1 MLQCV
6 IWALSKVRRCGRL
19 GYRIFGWGKQAS
31 GSFTRSAGGAQCR
44 HLWTPF
50 RSEQPPGAAG
60 DGGHSVTTNALRAIF
75 VIVPLA
81 IVATIFSCLL
91 AQSRNRRRHAE
102 EANLRQTE
110 MLQKEIAA
118 HTTTHAELQRAKDA
132 AESANAAKTRY
143 LVAVSHEIRS
153 PLNAIYG
160 YAQLL
165 EREGAMPPVEAAG
178 VIRRSAEHLTNLVE
192 GLLDISRVESGVLKF
207 RQDIVRL
214 PALLDHVV
222 DMFRMQ
228 AAARGL
234 TLDYVVESRLP
245 PYVRTDEKRLRQILI
260 NLLSNA
266 IKYTERGGATLTVRY
281 RSQMALIEV
290 KDTGIGIPPEDIERI
305 FEPFERGSS
314 PDAAMQPG
322 IGLGL
327 AITRVLA
334 GILGGEVTATSEVGH
349 GSSFQLRILLPEPM
363 APPASAAA
371 YDRVTGYRGA
381 RKTILVIDDNPAQ
394 ITVVQ
399 HLLRPLDFAVF
410 AATSG
415 AEGLALA
422 ERCSPDLVLLD
433 IQIPGSNGW
442 EIAARLR
449 ASLGQRLQIV
459 MVSANAH
466 EFKAGGDGGSSHD
479 AFISKPVDLDALLD
493 TIGRRLDLSWI
504 VTADEAAGRETSM
517 PGKLPETAGP
527 FLTNLRHCI
536 KLGHVRA
543 IGMVLTDLEAEIPE
557 SASAVAEMRRYLSDF
572 DLRALTRAVDNVG

>member
-6 IWALSKVRRCGRL
+6 IWALSPLWFRPRRLARRTFPEPVGTADEEGR
-19 GYRIFGWGKQAS
+19 
-31 GSFTRSAGGAQCR
+31 
-44 HLWTPF
+44 
-50 RSEQPPGAAG
+50 
-60 DGGHSVTTNALRAIF
+60 SVNANALR
-75 VIVPLA
+75 VLVLVPVA
-81 IVATIFSCLL
+81 IVAGIFSWLL
-91 AQSRNRRRHAE
+91 VLARTSRRAAEAENR
-102 EANLRQTE
+102 RQTE
-110 MLQKEIAA
+110 MLQQEIAA
-118 HTTTHAELQRAKDA
+118 HTATHAELQRAKEA

-165 EREGAMPPVEAAG
+165 EREDAMPPAEAGG

-228 AAARGL
+228 AAAKGL
-234 TLDYVVESRLP
+234 ALDYVVESRLP
-245 PYVRTDEKRLRQILI
+245 PFVRTDEKRLRQILI

-266 IKYTERGGATLTVRY
+266 IKYTEQGGATLTVRY

-290 KDTGIGIPPEDIERI
+290 RDTGIGIPPEDLDRI

-334 GILGGEVTATSEVGH
+334 GILGGEVTATSEPGR

-410 AATSG
+410 AATGG

-422 ERCSPDLVLLD
+422 KRCAPDLVLLD
-433 IQIPGSNGW
+433 IQMPGSNGW
-442 EIAARLR
+442 EVAAQLR
-449 ASLGQRLQIV
+449 ESLGHQLKIV

-493 TIGRRLDLSWI
+493 TIGRQLDLGWI
-504 VTADEAAGRETSM
+504 VTAEEAPVGEASM
-517 PGKLPETAGP
+517 PGKLPEAAAP
-527 FLTNLRHCI
+527 FLTNLRHYI
-536 KLGHVRA
+536 KVGHVRA

-557 SASAVAEMRRYLSDF
+557 SAGAVAEMRRHLGDF
-572 DLRALTRAVDNVG
+572 DLRALTRAIDNVG

>member
-1 MLQCV
+1 MT
-6 IWALSKVRRCGRL
+6 A
-19 GYRIFGWGKQAS
+19 
-31 GSFTRSAGGAQCR
+31 
-44 HLWTPF
+44 
-50 RSEQPPGAAG
+50 
-60 DGGHSVTTNALRAIF
+60 NALRAVF
-75 VIVPLA
+75 VIVPVA
-81 IVATIFSCLL
+81 IIAGVFSWLL
-91 AQSRNRRRHAE
+91 ALARNSRRTAERENR
-102 EANLRQTE
+102 RQTE
-110 MLQKEIAA
+110 MLQEEIAA
-118 HTTTHAELQRAKDA
+118 HTATHAALERAKEA

-165 EREGAMPPVEAAG
+165 EREGAMPPAEAAG

-228 AAARGL
+228 AAAKGL
-234 TLDYVVESRLP
+234 ALDYVIESRLP
-245 PYVRTDEKRLRQILI
+245 PFVRTDEKRLRQILI

-290 KDTGIGIPPEDIERI
+290 RDTGIGIAPADIERI

-327 AITRVLA
+327 AISRVLA
-334 GILGGEVTATSEVGH
+334 GILGGEVTATSELGR
-349 GSSFQLRILLPEPM
+349 GSSFRLRILLPEPM

-371 YDRVTGYRGA
+371 YDRVTGYQGA

-410 AATSG
+410 AATGS

-433 IQIPGSNGW
+433 IQMPGNNGW
-442 EIAARLR
+442 EVAAQLR
-449 ASLGQRLQIV
+449 ATFGQRLQIV

-493 TIGRRLDLSWI
+493 TIGRQLDLSWI
-504 VTADEAAGRETSM
+504 VTAEETAGRETSIR
-517 PGKLPETAGP
+517 GKLPEAAGP
-527 FLTNLRHCI
+527 FLTNLRHYI
-536 KLGHVRA
+536 KVGHVRA

-557 SASAVAEMRRYLSDF
+557 SAGAVAEMRRHLGDF
-572 DLRALTRAVDNVG
+572 DLRALTRALDDVG